1 MNIRSG
7 TLFIDLNGYNG
18 RNGGLDVY
26 VYLCPFNSLLWNRI
40 WVGKKA
46 NVSAAQKIWINR
58 TGWTAPQ
65 YVY

>member
-26 VYLCPFNSLLWNRI
+26 DILWNRI